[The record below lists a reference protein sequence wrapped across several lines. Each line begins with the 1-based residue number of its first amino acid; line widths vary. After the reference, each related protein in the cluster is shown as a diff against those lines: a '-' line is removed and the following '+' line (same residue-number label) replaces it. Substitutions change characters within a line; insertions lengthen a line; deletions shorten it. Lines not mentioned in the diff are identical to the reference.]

1 MQNDLHRFSPNA
13 SQKYKCE
20 SVGKRISISF
30 RIKSTTAK
38 CQFSFSRF
46 ARFLKQIMSLY
57 LPWVD
62 RIAAANGFVSQKTK
76 LKSICSLCM
85 CVCAY

>member
-30 RIKSTTAK
+30 RNIYD
-38 CQFSFSRF
+38 CQVSIFVFSFCAISQANYVFILTLGRLNRSRE
-46 ARFLKQIMSLY
+46 
-57 LPWVD
+57 W
-62 RIAAANGFVSQKTK
+62 
-76 LKSICSLCM
+76 ICFPED
-85 CVCAY
+85 